1 MIRRFKISDIERVM
15 QIWFDVNT
23 QTHNF
28 ISESYWE
35 DNFDSVKNILP
46 QAEIYV
52 YEADSDIQGFIGLK
66 DNYIAGIFVDENM
79 QSKGIGKQLLDFVK
93 GIKNSLT
100 LQVYTKNERAVKFY
114 ERENFKIHEEKTDEN
129 TKEHELLMLWKR

>member
-1 MIRRFKISDIERVM
+1 MIRRFKISDIERIM
-15 QIWFDVNT
+15 HIWFDVNT

-28 ISESYWE
+28 IPKSYWE
-35 DNFDSVKNILP
+35 DNFDTVKNILP

-52 YEADSDIQGFIGLK
+52 YETNSDIQGFIGLK

-79 QSKGIGKQLLDFVK
+79 QSKCIGKQLLDFVK

-114 ERENFKIHEEKTDEN
+114 ERENFKINEEKTDEN

>member
-1 MIRRFKISDIERVM
+1 MIRRFKISDIERVI

-23 QTHNF
+23 HTHNF

>member
-1 MIRRFKISDIERVM
+1 MIRRFKISDIERIM
-15 QIWFDVNT
+15 HIWFDVNT

-28 ISESYWE
+28 IPKSYWE
-35 DNFDSVKNILP
+35 DNFDTVKNILP

-52 YEADSDIQGFIGLK
+52 YETNSDIQGFIGLK

-114 ERENFKIHEEKTDEN
+114 ERENFKINEEKTDEN

>member
-23 QTHNF
+23 HTHNF

-100 LQVYTKNERAVKFY
+100 L
-114 ERENFKIHEEKTDEN
+114 
-129 TKEHELLMLWKR
+129 

>member
-23 QTHNF
+23 HTHNF

-52 YEADSDIQGFIGLK
+52 YEADSDIQGFIGFK

>member
-23 QTHNF
+23 HTHNF

>member
-1 MIRRFKISDIERVM
+1 M

-23 QTHNF
+23 HTHNF

-52 YEADSDIQGFIGLK
+52 YEADSAAFARLRISC
-66 DNYIAGIFVDENM
+66 IASMV
-79 QSKGIGKQLLDFVK
+79 S
-93 GIKNSLT
+93 
-100 LQVYTKNERAVKFY
+100 
-114 ERENFKIHEEKTDEN
+114 
-129 TKEHELLMLWKR
+129 

>member
-28 ISESYWE
+28 IPKSYWE
-35 DNFDSVKNILP
+35 DNFDTVKNILP

-52 YEADSDIQGFIGLK
+52 YEAESDIQGFIGLK

>member
-15 QIWFDVNT
+15 QIWLDVNT

>member
-23 QTHNF
+23 HTHNF

-46 QAEIYV
+46 KAEIYV